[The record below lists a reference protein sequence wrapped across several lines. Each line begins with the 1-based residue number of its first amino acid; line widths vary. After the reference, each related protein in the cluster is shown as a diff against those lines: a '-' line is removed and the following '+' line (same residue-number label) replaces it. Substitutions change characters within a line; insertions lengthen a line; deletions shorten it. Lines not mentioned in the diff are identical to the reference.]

1 MKSAA
6 DKGIN
11 VLRIWA
17 HSEHCEEYHWMQW
30 NGVENVDKKFSN
42 TFKTIQTEPSPDG
55 PSWFKPNINQDGI
68 DGLDW
73 AVAEAAKH
81 GIKLIMSLTNHWQD
95 FGGMAQY
102 AR

>member
-1 MKSAA
+1 MANIIKAAA

-17 HSEHCEEYHWMQW
+17 HNELTW
-30 NGVENVDKKFSN
+30 NS
-42 TFKTIQTEPSPDG
+42 IQNGTKEVLTNPDG
-55 PSWFKPNINQDGI
+55 SAWFEPIIDPNGI

-73 AVAEAAKH
+73 AVAEAARN
-81 GIKLIMSLTNHWQD
+81 GVKLIMSLTNHWKE
-95 FGGMAQY
+95 FGGIPQY